1 MIVLFTDFGLAG
13 PYVGQMHGA
22 IFKELPTARI
32 VDLFADAPAHDPR
45 RSAYL
50 LAAYAEEFPPSAT
63 FVCVVDPEVGGTR
76 RALALS
82 ADGRWFVGPDNGL
95 LAIAAR
101 RARTAAWRRIDWRP
115 DRLSTS
121 FHGRDLFAPMAARI
135 AAASPEAEPDG
146 LAPIL
151 GTDVV
156 GRDWPDDLEEI
167 IYVDHFGNA
176 MTGIRAKL
184 LPSKAVLILANGT
197 TMARARTFSDVSK
210 GEAFW
215 YENANGLA
223 EIAMNCGRADI
234 ALGLSVGSPI
244 TVQT

>member
-1 MIVLFTDFGLAG
+1 
-13 PYVGQMHGA
+13 
-22 IFKELPTARI
+22 
-32 VDLFADAPAHDPR
+32 
-45 RSAYL
+45 
-50 LAAYAEEFPPSAT
+50 
-63 FVCVVDPEVGGTR
+63 
-76 RALALS
+76 
-82 ADGRWFVGPDNGL
+82 
-95 LAIAAR
+95 
-101 RARTAAWRRIDWRP
+101 
-115 DRLSTS
+115 
-121 FHGRDLFAPMAARI
+121 
-135 AAASPEAEPDG
+135 
-146 LAPIL
+146 
-151 GTDVV
+151 VV

-197 TMARARTFSDVSK
+197 IMARARRFSDVPK